1 MIIVDR
7 TNGRY
12 RHNPTYNLATRLKKS
27 ALISRGPPLYN
38 ECTVPPGEMPTPA
51 FGRGRTGRDSRLDME
66 LEAKLQRTSSTR
78 RQQFVKLL
86 RKLAAQRYLQLMALA
101 GAAWMFIFN
110 YIPMY
115 GIIIA
120 FKDYD
125 IIRSIAESPWVGLEH
140 FRDVLEDDELPRVL
154 RNTLGISLIRLAVG
168 FPLPILFALLLN
180 ELRSL
185 RLKKAVQTISY
196 LPHFLSWVI
205 LGGILATWL
214 ADVGLINKLLMALG
228 ILDEP
233 IYFLAEPS
241 WFWTIVITSDIWK
254 ELGWS
259 AIIYLAAITG
269 VSPELYEAATI
280 DGANRF
286 QKMRYVT
293 IPGISGTITILFI
306 LAVSGVLNSNFD
318 QILVLRNSLNE
329 SASNVIDVYVYHV
342 GLQSGRYSYA
352 TAFGLLKSIVA
363 LILLL
368 TANSVTKRIN
378 GTGLF

>member
-1 MIIVDR
+1 MNVRSGPAVRQGCVSGRR
-7 TNGRY
+7 TRIGRD
-12 RHNPTYNLATRLKKS
+12 TRLDTEIIYGYDRP
-27 ALISRGPPLYN
+27 ALS
-38 ECTVPPGEMPTPA
+38 
-51 FGRGRTGRDSRLDME
+51 
-66 LEAKLQRTSSTR
+66 R
-78 RQQFVKLL
+78 RQRFIKLL
-86 RKLAAQRYLQLMALA
+86 RRLAAQRYLQIMALA

-120 FKDYD
+120 FKEYD
-125 IIRSIAESPWVGLEH
+125 IIRTIAESPWVGLKQ
-140 FRDVLEDDELPRVL
+140 FREVLEDDELPRIL

-168 FPLPILFALLLN
+168 FPLPILFALMLN

-185 RLKKAVQTISY
+185 RFKKAVQTISY

-214 ADVGLINKLLMALG
+214 ADVGLINKLLLALG

-259 AIIYLAAITG
+259 AIIYLAAIAG

-293 IPGISGTITILFI
+293 LPGISGTIAILFI

-329 SASNVIDVYVYHV
+329 SASNVTDIYVYHV
-342 GLQSGRYSYA
+342 GLLSGRYSYA

-368 TANSVTKRIN
+368 IANGVTKRIN

>member
-1 MIIVDR
+1 MGDI
-7 TNGRY
+7 G
-12 RHNPTYNLATRLKKS
+12 
-27 ALISRGPPLYN
+27 SR
-38 ECTVPPGEMPTPA
+38 A
-51 FGRGRTGRDSRLDME
+51 RGRTGRDFRLDME
-66 LEAKLQRTSSTR
+66 FEAKIR
-78 RQQFVKLL
+78 RASAARGERFVRLL
-86 RKLAAQRYLQLMALA
+86 RKLVAQRYLQLMALA
-101 GAAWMFIFN
+101 GAAWMFVFN

-125 IIRSIAESPWVGLEH
+125 IIRTIAESPWVGLKH
-140 FRDVLEDDELPRVL
+140 FRDVLEDDELPRIL

-214 ADVGLINKLLMALG
+214 SDVGLVNKLLIALG

-233 IYFLAEPS
+233 IWFLAEPS

-259 AIIYLAAITG
+259 AIIYLAAITS

-342 GLQSGRYSYA
+342 GLLSGRYSYA

-368 TANSVTKRIN
+368 TANKITKRIN